1 MVWQSGID
9 TNAHTYSMKEKGGTI
24 AILGSGFNN
33 IFPKSNIELY
43 KDIIKNDGLVIS
55 EYEPNESSKS
65 INFLKRNRIVS
76 GLSLGVLVIEA
87 KYRSGTSVTARIAK
101 EQGKK
106 VFTIPHEIWSSYGRG
121 TNRLI
126 KNGAI
131 LVTNINDIFNKLNLN
146 YKDVKETETF
156 NNELNFVI
164 VKKDNVK
171 IKREVSEKIVK
182 NINDDIKFSDVKME
196 KIYNCITDKPST
208 INDIYIKTQE
218 SISEISRNLFLL
230 ELNGYILKVE
240 GGYICN
246 K

>member
-1 MVWQSGID
+1 
-9 TNAHTYSMKEKGGTI
+9 MKEKGGTI

-106 VFTIPHEIWSSYGRG
+106 VFAIPHEIWSSYGRG
-121 TNRLI
+121 TNRLQ
-126 KNGAI
+126 I
-131 LVTNINDIFNKLNLN
+131 LM
-146 YKDVKETETF
+146 TF
-156 NNELNFVI
+156 LM
-164 VKKDNVK
+164 
-171 IKREVSEKIVK
+171 S
-182 NINDDIKFSDVKME
+182 
-196 KIYNCITDKPST
+196 
-208 INDIYIKTQE
+208 
-218 SISEISRNLFLL
+218 
-230 ELNGYILKVE
+230 
-240 GGYICN
+240 
-246 K
+246 